1 MTHTAKWATLALL
14 FLGMAPVANAQTPD
28 SKSQCFFAHQFQTW
42 KAQDDRTIF
51 IRVDPHRYYRLDL
64 AASCSELRS
73 PGSFLVTT
81 FRGPNLVCNALDWN
95 ITAKDNIRG
104 PTQGCI
110 VKTMTVLTPEE
121 AAAIPRKFKP

>member
-1 MTHTAKWATLALL
+1 MTHMTKWTTVALL
-14 FLGMAPVANAQTPD
+14 LLGMTPSANAQSPD
-28 SKSQCFFAHQFQTW
+28 SKSQCFFAHDFRTW
-42 KAQDDRTIF
+42 KAQDDRTIL

-73 PGSFLVTT
+73 PGSFLVTL

-95 ITAKDNIRG
+95 ITVKDNFRG

-110 VKTMTVLTPEE
+110 VKTMTALTPDE
-121 AAAIPRKFKP
+121 AAAIPRKLKP

>member
-1 MTHTAKWATLALL
+1 MIRAARVTAICVLLLALTSVAAAA
-14 FLGMAPVANAQTPD
+14 APAA
-28 SKSQCFFAHQFQTW
+28 KSACFFAHQFRTW
-42 KAQDDRTIF
+42 KAQDDRTIM
-51 IRVDPHRYYRLDL
+51 IRVDPNRYDRLDL
-64 AASCSELRS
+64 AASCSMMRA

-95 ITAKDNIRG
+95 ITVKDNFRG

-110 VKTMTVLTPEE
+110 VKKMTELSPDE